1 MARPCRP
8 SRIRSALLGD
18 GVTEGKIEAAIVRPT
33 TPHGASRSMSARW
46 IDTGRTTL
54 KPDPSRVNEVRSS
67 AGVVPSPKPRSIMHG
82 DGHSKAIAE
91 TKMSV
96 HHRVR
101 TRGSLFDPPTST
113 DYRVLDGV

>member
-1 MARPCRP
+1 
-8 SRIRSALLGD
+8 
-18 GVTEGKIEAAIVRPT
+18 
-33 TPHGASRSMSARW
+33 MSARW

-54 KPDPSRVNEVRSS
+54 KADPSRSA

-91 TKMSV
+91 TTTTV
-96 HHRVR
+96 HHGVH

-113 DYRVLDGV
+113 DYRVLDGA